1 MKQTFNMKE
10 KLKTFIYILGPIL
23 ITQITMNLMSFFDV
37 IMTGRFS
44 SAHLAGIAIGTSFWI
59 PLFTGLNGLFSAITP
74 IVAQLV
80 GSKNTKEI
88 PSYIYQGLFIGI
100 KLTIVIVVFGYF
112 FLEPILN
119 RMGLESEVAYVA
131 KYYLVGLS
139 FGIFA
144 ALFYHVLRAFIDGL
158 GKTRVS
164 MAVMLL
170 SLPINISLNY
180 ILIYGKL
187 GFPALGGVGAGIATG
202 ATYWI
207 IMLISLWFTIRWQPF
222 RLFRLFR
229 SLPTFHYQKW
239 KEIIIIGTPIGLSIF
254 MEISIFSA
262 VTLFMSEFGTA
273 VIAGHQAAMSV
284 ANLLYMIPMSFAMA
298 LTILVGF
305 EVGARRLKDAR
316 AYSYLGIGFGLGL
329 IFVISVFVFIFREPI
344 ATIYSE
350 DPEVITLTIQ
360 FLLFA
365 LFFQISDAFQ
375 APIQGI
381 LRGYKDVNVA
391 MMVSLASYWLIGL
404 PVGFLLAKFTGMGPF
419 GYWLGLIIGLALGAV
434 MLTFRLFFIQRRKYN
449 EREEEEVLLKAHNI

>member
-1 MKQTFNMKE
+1 
-10 KLKTFIYILGPIL
+10 
-23 ITQITMNLMSFFDV
+23 
-37 IMTGRFS
+37 
-44 SAHLAGIAIGTSFWI
+44 
-59 PLFTGLNGLFSAITP
+59 
-74 IVAQLV
+74 
-80 GSKNTKEI
+80 
-88 PSYIYQGLFIGI
+88 
-100 KLTIVIVVFGYF
+100 
-112 FLEPILN
+112 
-119 RMGLESEVAYVA
+119 
-131 KYYLVGLS
+131 
-139 FGIFA
+139 
-144 ALFYHVLRAFIDGL
+144 
-158 GKTRVS
+158 
-164 MAVMLL
+164 
-170 SLPINISLNY
+170 
-180 ILIYGKL
+180 
-187 GFPALGGVGAGIATG
+187 
-202 ATYWI
+202 
-207 IMLISLWFTIRWQPF
+207 PF
-222 RLFRLFR
+222 RFFRLFR

-298 LTILVGF
+298 LTILVG
-305 EVGARRLKDAR
+305 
-316 AYSYLGIGFGLGL
+316 L

-344 ATIYSE
+344 DTIYSE

-404 PVGFLLAKFTGMGPF
+404 PVGFLLAKFTGLGSF

-434 MLTFRLFFIQRRKYN
+434 MLTFRLLFIQRRKYN